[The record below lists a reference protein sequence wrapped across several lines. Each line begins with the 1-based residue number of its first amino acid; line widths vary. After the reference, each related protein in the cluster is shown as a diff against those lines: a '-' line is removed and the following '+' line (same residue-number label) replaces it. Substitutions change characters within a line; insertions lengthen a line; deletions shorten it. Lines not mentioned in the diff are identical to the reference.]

1 MSLNKTRKRL
11 IENLKRQAD
20 KRFIMARNWELFKER
35 FLETRRANL
44 ERLVNA
50 GSPFRGGE
58 ALNVSYINASNIKPY
73 YPIIGVKDGKIVRLR
88 KID

>member
-11 IENLKRQAD
+11 VERLKKQDD
-20 KRFIMARNWELFKER
+20 KRLFKTRAWEMFKER

-50 GSPFRGGE
+50 GSPFRGGRV
-58 ALNVSYINASNIKPY
+58 L
-73 YPIIGVKDGKIVRLR
+73 DGFSWRGR
-88 KID
+88 E

>member
-20 KRFIMARNWELFKER
+20 KRFIMDRNWELFKER

-44 ERLVNA
+44 ERLVDV
-50 GSPFRGGE
+50 GSPFRGGRV
-58 ALNVSYINASNIKPY
+58 L
-73 YPIIGVKDGKIVRLR
+73 DGFSWRGR
-88 KID
+88 E